1 MTTPTYTT
9 EGAAKFLGG
18 DQPISK
24 RTLEYWRQTGKGPAF
39 VKMGKHVRYEESALI
54 AFRDAQ
60 RRQSTSEAA

>member
-18 DQPISK
+18 EEPIPV
-24 RTLEYWRQTGKGPAF
+24 RTMEYWRQTGKGPAF
-39 VKMGKHVRYEESALI
+39 VKMGKHVRYEEPTLI